1 MTRLAHTD
9 QPMTVEEFLAFARTR
24 PDEEKWE
31 LIEGEPI
38 LNAAPAYLHQ
48 RIVGNLIFELGL
60 IERRDKAQWAV
71 VPGIGARLSDVSM
84 PIPDVLV
91 RPRDLLKSSVC
102 DDMILAF
109 EVLSPSTRK
118 RDLRWKRHAYTTL
131 PSLQHYVVIAQ
142 DRAEALAYDRAAGFA
157 ERRIADIKGTLDLS
171 ALSLSLTLADIYRDT
186 GVVG

>member
-9 QPMTVEEFLAFARTR
+9 QPMTVEEFLAFAETR

-48 RIVGNLIFELGL
+48 RIVRNLILSLGSMELP
-60 IERRDKAQWAV
+60 DSTWAAI
-71 VPGIGARLSDVSM
+71 PGIGARLSDISM
-84 PIPDVLV
+84 PIPDVMV
-91 RPRDLLKSSVC
+91 RPRDLLKSNIC

-118 RDLRWKRHAYTTL
+118 RDLRWKRHAYATL

-142 DRAEALAYDRAAGFA
+142 DRPEVLAYDRAVGFA
-157 ERRIADIKGTLDLS
+157 ERRIADIKGRLDLS
-171 ALSLSLTLADIYRDT
+171 ALSLSLTLADIYRDA